1 MGAKGRGQGPHR
13 CRQHTWDSSSR
24 SLREVEEGAHRDTP
38 VHISQHPKAED
49 AGGCGGWGGRKYY
62 WEIDHIARLRDI
74 ACRSKYVGSMRRAR
88 FAVVGG
94 SLSKAGRL
102 GRTRIGLEC
111 QVLT

>member
-1 MGAKGRGQGPHR
+1 MLTETHQCISH
-13 CRQHTWDSSSR
+13 S
-24 SLREVEEGAHRDTP
+24 TP
-38 VHISQHPKAED
+38 KLKMLEA
-49 AGGCGGWGGRKYY
+49 AGGAGGGRKHY